1 MKQDSFKHD
10 FCAMTW
16 LQIWN
21 EQLSIDLSVSD
32 DTLTILDRQ
41 AYIGFFTSNIKND
54 NKPSSITSTR
64 INGH

>member
-1 MKQDSFKHD
+1 MKQVSFKCD
-10 FCAMTW
+10 VCARTW
-16 LQIWN
+16 LQILD
-21 EQLSIDLSVSD
+21 EQLSIDLSLSD